1 MKILYGIQT
10 TGHGHI
16 VRGRAMVKELIRQGH
31 QVHIILSG
39 PPLKDNWIPDYFENY
54 DHLKGLT
61 YVIENGRINIPKT
74 AKMLDV
80 TQFIYDIVKYEPKD
94 YDLVVTDYEPIS
106 SRFAQ
111 LNKIPSIGI
120 GHLYAF
126 VHKVPM
132 PTIPNPFHILIMRYF
147 APANYPIGLHWHHF
161 NAPILPPTI
170 PPDVHNTDSIRKR
183 KIMVYLHFEAMEDII
198 DLCTPFPEYDFYV
211 YYPVDEAFDQENI
224 HFRPLSRDNF
234 QRDLSDS
241 AGVIANSGFS
251 LSSEAIH
258 LGKKLLAKPVAHQTE
273 QEANA
278 SALQELNLGR
288 VMKELDRNMVEE
300 WLNDPAPEPAGY
312 PDSFVDIAEWIGRG
326 NWESTND
333 LVERLWA
340 QTNHMPSFEPKKLL
354 P

>member
-39 PPLKDNWIPDYFENY
+39 PPLKDNWIPDYFENFE
-54 DHLKGLT
+54 HFKGLT
-61 YVIENGRINIPKT
+61 YVIEQGRINIPKT
-74 AKMLDV
+74 AKILDV
-80 TQFIYDIVKYEPKD
+80 PQFIYDVVKYEPKD
-94 YDLVVTDYEPIS
+94 YDIVVTDYEPIS

-111 LNKIPSIGI
+111 INKIPSIGI

-147 APANYPIGLHWHHF
+147 APANFPIGLHWHHF

-170 PPDVHNTDSIRKR
+170 PPDVRSADSVQKD
-183 KIMVYLHFEAMEDII
+183 KIIVYLHFEGMQDII
-198 DLCTPFPEYDFYV
+198 DLFKPFPNYDFYV
-211 YYPVDEAFDQENI
+211 YYPVDEPFDEGNI

-234 QRDLSDS
+234 QRDLSD
-241 AGVIANSGFS
+241 AIGVIANSGFS

-258 LGKKLLAKPVAHQTE
+258 LGKKLLAKPVKGQTE

-278 SALQELNLGR
+278 SALEELNLGR
-288 VMKELDRNMVEE
+288 VMKDLDRNAVEE
-300 WLNDPAPEPAGY
+300 WLEDPLPTPAGY
-312 PDSFVDIAEWIGRG
+312 PDAFEDIAAWIGRG
-326 NWESTND
+326 NWQATD
-333 LVERLWA
+333 KLVEQLWA
-340 QTNHMPSFEPKKLL
+340 QTNHMPAFDTKP
-354 P
+354 PIQ

>member
-16 VRGRAMVKELIRQGH
+16 VRGRAMVKELISQGH
-31 QVHIILSG
+31 TVHIILSG
-39 PPLKDNWIPDYFENY
+39 PPLKNNWIPDYFENY
-54 DHLKGLT
+54 EHFKGLT
-61 YVIENGRINIPKT
+61 YVIEQGRINIPKT
-74 AKMLDV
+74 AKILDV
-80 TQFIYDIVKYEPKD
+80 PQFIQDIIKYEPKD

-111 LNKIPSIGI
+111 INKIPSIGI

-147 APANYPIGLHWHHF
+147 APAKYPIGLHWHHF

-170 PPDVHNTDSIRKR
+170 PPDVHNADSIQEN
-183 KIMVYLHFEAMEDII
+183 KILVYLHFEDMEDII
-198 DLCTPFPEYDFYV
+198 TLCTPFPKHEFYV
-211 YYPVDEAFDQENI
+211 YYPIDKPFDKDNI
-224 HFRPLSRDNF
+224 HFRPLSRENF

-258 LGKKLLAKPVAHQTE
+258 LGKKLLTKPVTRQTE

-278 SALQELNLGR
+278 GALEELKLGR
-288 VMKELDRNMVEE
+288 VMKELDISTVEK
-300 WLNDPAPEPAGY
+300 WLDDPNPEPAGY
-312 PDSFVDIAEWIGRG
+312 PEAFSDIAEWIGRG
-326 NWESTND
+326 NWDADDE
-333 LVERLWA
+333 LVEQLWSR
-340 QTNHMPSFEPKKLL
+340 TNHMPTFEPQQSLF
-354 P
+354 

>member
-31 QVHIILSG
+31 TVHIILSG

-54 DHLKGLT
+54 EHFKGLT
-61 YVIENGRINIPKT
+61 YVIEQGRINIPKT
-74 AKMLDV
+74 AKILDV
-80 TQFIYDIVKYEPKD
+80 PQFIHDVVKYEPKD
-94 YDLVVTDYEPIS
+94 YDIVVTDYEPIS

-111 LNKIPSIGI
+111 INKIPSIGI

-170 PPDVHNTDSIRKR
+170 PPDVHNAESLQKD
-183 KIMVYLHFEAMEDII
+183 KIIVYLHFEAMEDII
-198 DLCTPFPEYDFYV
+198 NLFKPFPNYDFYV
-211 YYPVDEAFDQENI
+211 YYPVEEPFDEGNI
-224 HFRPLSRDNF
+224 HFRPLSRDKF
-234 QRDLSDS
+234 QRDLSD
-241 AGVIANSGFS
+241 AVGVIANSGFS

-258 LGKKLLAKPVAHQTE
+258 LGKKLLTKPVKGQTE

-278 SALQELNLGR
+278 SALEELQLGR
-288 VMKELDRNMVEE
+288 VMKDLDRDAVGQ
-300 WLNDPAPEPAGY
+300 WLADPKPVPAGY
-312 PDSFVDIAEWIGRG
+312 PDAFEEIAKWIGRG
-326 NWESTND
+326 NWEATD
-333 LVERLWA
+333 ELVGQLWS
-340 QTNHMPSFEPKKLL
+340 QTNHMPVFEPKESL

>member
-54 DHLKGLT
+54 EHFKGLT
-61 YVIENGRINIPKT
+61 YVIEQGRINIPKT
-74 AKMLDV
+74 AKILDV
-80 TQFIYDIVKYEPKD
+80 PQFIHDVVKYEPKD
-94 YDLVVTDYEPIS
+94 YDIVVTDYEPIS

-111 LNKIPSIGI
+111 INKIPSIGI

-132 PTIPNPFHILIMRYF
+132 PTVPNPFHILIMRYF
-147 APANYPIGLHWHHF
+147 APANFPIGLHWHHF

-170 PPDVHNTDSIRKR
+170 PPDVRNADSVQKD
-183 KIMVYLHFEAMEDII
+183 KIIVYLHFEGMEDII
-198 DLCTPFPEYDFYV
+198 QLFKPFLNYDFYV
-211 YYPVDEAFDQENI
+211 YYPVDKPFDEGNI
-224 HFRPLSRDNF
+224 HFRPLSRDKF
-234 QRDLSDS
+234 QRDLSD
-241 AGVIANSGFS
+241 AVGVIANSGFS

-258 LGKKLLAKPVAHQTE
+258 LGKKLLAKPVKGQTE

-278 SALQELNLGR
+278 SALEELNLGR
-288 VMKELDRNMVEE
+288 VMKDLNRESVAQ
-300 WLNDPAPEPAGY
+300 WLEDPLPTPAGY
-312 PDSFVDIAEWIGRG
+312 PDAFTEIAEWIGRG
-326 NWESTND
+326 NWEATD
-333 LVERLWA
+333 ELVGQLWA
-340 QTNHMPSFEPKKLL
+340 QTNYLPSFEPKQSIQ
-354 P
+354 